1 MKLVAPT
8 SGSWEG
14 ILFFQNRSDTSTAT
28 FSGSSNSDLE
38 GALYFPN
45 ALLQYSGGSPKNAGY
60 TVLVAR
66 TLKFTGSTSLNG
78 DFTGLGTGGPVKKP
92 TLVE

>member
-1 MKLVAPT
+1 MSK
-8 SGSWEG
+8 
-14 ILFFQNRSDTSTAT
+14 AT
-28 FSGSSNSDLE
+28 FSGGGSLQLE
-38 GALYFPN
+38 GVLYFPN

-78 DFTGLGTGGPVKKP
+78 NFTGLGTGGPVKKP

>member
-8 SGSWEG
+8 SGPWEG

-78 DFTGLGTGGPVKKP
+78 DFAGLSTGGPVKKP
-92 TLVE
+92 VLVE